1 MISYS
6 ASGIFKEA
14 LGEKKTFFL
23 TYFQY
28 AYIVF
33 SDSFPCKACK
43 CKWSFSSQLFFG
55 DVCRIMIV
63 WCFFKLSLS
72 YIWKSHC
79 LICFPFKWCP

>member
-14 LGEKKTFFL
+14 LGEKKNIFSYMLTLFSQIVSHAKHANANEVSPVNFL
-23 TYFQY
+23 
-28 AYIVF
+28 
-33 SDSFPCKACK
+33 
-43 CKWSFSSQLFFG
+43 FG

-72 YIWKSHC
+72 YI
-79 LICFPFKWCP
+79 